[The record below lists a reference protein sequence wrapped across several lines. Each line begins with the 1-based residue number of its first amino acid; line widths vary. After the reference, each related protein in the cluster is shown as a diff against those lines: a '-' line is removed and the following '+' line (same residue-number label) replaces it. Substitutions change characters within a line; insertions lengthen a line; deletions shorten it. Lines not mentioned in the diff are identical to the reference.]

1 MGETA
6 VDEKQILLKK
16 YFGSEK
22 FRPGQEKSIN
32 AILSGRDVFAIM
44 PTGSGKS
51 LCYQLPA
58 LMVSGLTLVVSPLIS
73 LMKDQV
79 EALNAKG
86 IPAAYINSS
95 MSYYD
100 MRSIREGVKNRLY
113 RLLYV
118 SPERLSDKDFI
129 SLAAV
134 ADISVVAVDEAHC
147 ISQWGPGFRP
157 AYLKIAQFISTLPRR
172 PVVGAFT
179 ATATKRVKKDIIR
192 LLELDSPKMVS
203 TGYDRPNL
211 YFSVIKCENKYHKLA
226 GLVERLSGESGIIYC
241 QTRNTVESVYNRL
254 ISDGYS
260 VCKYHAGMSESD
272 RRKSQNDF
280 TRGKARI
287 MAATCA
293 FGMGINK
300 PDISFIIHMSMP
312 KDMESYY
319 QEVGRAGRDGRR
331 AVCILLYSPRDAE
344 LAHWMIEN
352 SDTAKEL
359 STRELKREKR
369 LKLKRL
375 SSMKAYCE
383 TCSCLRAHIL
393 RYFGERPRRK
403 CKGCSNCKPDR
414 EIWGKTKEK

>member
-1 MGETA
+1 M
-6 VDEKQILLKK
+6 DEKQILLKK

-22 FRPGQEKSIN
+22 FRPGQEEAIN
-32 AILSGRDVFAIM
+32 AILSGRDVFAVM

-79 EALNAKG
+79 ESLNAKG
-86 IPAAYINSS
+86 IPAAYMNSS
-95 MSYYD
+95 LSCYD
-100 MRSIREGVKNRLY
+100 MQIVRDGVKNRLY

-118 SPERLSDKDFI
+118 SPERLSDKGFLR
-129 SLAAV
+129 LAAV

-157 AYLKIAQFISTLPRR
+157 AYLKIARFISTLPRR

-192 LLELDSPKMVS
+192 LLELDSPKKVS
-203 TGYDRPNL
+203 TGYDRQNL
-211 YFSVIKCENKYHKLA
+211 YFSVIECENKYHKLA
-226 GLVERLSGESGIIYC
+226 ELVARLSGESGIIYC
-241 QTRNTVESVYNRL
+241 QTRNTVESVYDRL
-254 ISDGYS
+254 SAGGYS
-260 VCKYHAGMSESD
+260 VCKYHAGMSEND

-280 TRGKARI
+280 ISGKSGI

-293 FGMGINK
+293 FGMGIDK

-331 AVCILLYSPRDAE
+331 AVCILLYSPRDPE

-352 SDTAKEL
+352 SDTSKEL
-359 STRELKREKR
+359 SARELKREKR

-383 TCSCLRAHIL
+383 TGSCLRAYIL
-393 RYFGERPRRK
+393 RYFGERPHRK
-403 CKGCSNCKPDR
+403 CKACSNCRGDW
-414 EIWGKTKEK
+414 EIWGKPDEK

>member
-1 MGETA
+1 M
-6 VDEKQILLKK
+6 DEKRILLRK
-16 YFGSEK
+16 YFGSDG
-22 FRPGQEKSIN
+22 FRPGQEDAIN
-32 AILSGRDVFAIM
+32 AILSGRDVFAVM

-58 LMVSGLTLVVSPLIS
+58 MITGGLTLVVSPLKS

-86 IPAAYINSS
+86 IPAAYLNSS

-100 MRSIREGVKNRLY
+100 MQIVRDGVKSGLY

-118 SPERLSDKDFI
+118 SPERLSDKSFI
-129 SLAAV
+129 RLATG

-147 ISQWGPGFRP
+147 ISQWGHEFRP
-157 AYLKIAQFISTLPRR
+157 AYLKIAQFISALPRR
-172 PVVGAFT
+172 PIVGAFT
-179 ATATKRVKKDIIR
+179 ATATKQVKKDIIR
-192 LLELDSPKMVS
+192 LLELESPKIIS

-211 YFSVIKCENKYHKLA
+211 YFGVIKCENKYHELTRLIE
-226 GLVERLSGESGIIYC
+226 GLRGESGIIYC
-241 QTRNTVESVYNRL
+241 QTRNTVESVFDRL
-254 ISDGYS
+254 KARGYP

-272 RRKSQNDF
+272 RLLNQNDF
-280 TRGKARI
+280 INGKAGI

-293 FGMGINK
+293 FGMGIDK

-312 KDMESYY
+312 RNIESYY

-352 SDTAKEL
+352 PSASTQL
-359 STRELKREKR
+359 SPRELKKEKR
-369 LKLKRL
+369 FKLKRL
-375 SSMKAYCE
+375 ASMRAYCE
-383 TCSCLRAHIL
+383 TGFCLRAHIL
-393 RYFGERPRRK
+393 RYFGERPKRR
-403 CKGCSNCKPDR
+403 CRACSNCKPDEAILGSR
-414 EIWGKTKEK
+414 GKK